1 MVEFENSGFDTT
13 AFLAHAGLGRRVI
26 QLASKDAFFSQQ
38 PVA

>member
-1 MVEFENSGFDTT
+1 MVELEKPGFDTT
-13 AFLAHAGLGRRVI
+13 AFLAHTGLGRRVI